1 MISKEQYI
9 EGVRTGDQL
18 VLKRIYQ
25 DNLPYFITWVKQNSG
40 TEDDAYD
47 VFQDGMEAVMH
58 LTFKEDF
65 ELKVSMNALI
75 SRICKNKWLDILRKR
90 ATEDKVRNVLASRH
104 TENAVLIDTVEQSI
118 SQQQI
123 QQMLNESFMNIS
135 SLCQKVLSMLT
146 EGHKPSEVA
155 KELGMSNANT
165 VYKRKFSCMEA
176 WRKHIEDHAYYPKWK
191 NSKNEY

>member
-9 EGVRTGDQL
+9 EGVRSGNQL
-18 VLKRIYQ
+18 VLKQIYQ
-25 DNLPYFITWVKQNSG
+25 DNLPHFINWVKQNSG
-40 TEDDAYD
+40 TEEDAYD

-58 LTFKEDF
+58 LVYQDNF

-75 SRICKNKWLDILRKR
+75 SRICKNKWIDKLRKR
-90 ATEDKVRNVLASRH
+90 TTEDKVRIELASRH
-104 TENAVLIDTVEQSI
+104 TENAGLIDIVEQSM

-123 QQMLNESFMNIS
+123 QQMLNDSFMNIS
-135 SLCQKVLSMLT
+135 QLCQKVLSLLT
-146 EGHKPSEVA
+146 DGHKPSEVA

-176 WRKHIEDHAYYPKWK
+176 WRKQIQDHEYYPNWK
-191 NSKNEY
+191 NSNNEY